1 MDSSD
6 WGDLIML
13 GDDIATQ
20 WWYLA
25 HPDQTPV
32 DTGLISL
39 PVPGGVARATF
50 NPNLVIVGLVVL
62 GIVLMLNKS

>member
-13 GDDIATQ
+13 GDDIAMQ
-20 WWYLA
+20 WYYMM
-25 HPDQTPV
+25 HPEQTPIN
-32 DTGLISL
+32 TGVVSL

-50 NPNLVIVGLVVL
+50 NPNLVILGLLVL
-62 GIVLMLNKS
+62 GAILLLNKS